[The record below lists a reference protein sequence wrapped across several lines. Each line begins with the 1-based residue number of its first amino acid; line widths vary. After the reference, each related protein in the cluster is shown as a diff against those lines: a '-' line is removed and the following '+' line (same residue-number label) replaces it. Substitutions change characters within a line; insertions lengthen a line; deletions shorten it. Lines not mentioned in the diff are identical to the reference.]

1 MILIVKSDLKIHF
14 RSLPNRVSDIP
25 LIYYCAIFISIVLQ
39 VVFLFY
45 QSPIYTSFAELGISV
60 KILVINEHY
69 KSPRG

>member
-14 RSLPNRVSDIP
+14 RSLPNQVSHTFDI
-25 LIYYCAIFISIVLQ
+25 LLSIFISHVLQ

-60 KILVINEHY
+60 KIIGN
-69 KSPRG
+69 K